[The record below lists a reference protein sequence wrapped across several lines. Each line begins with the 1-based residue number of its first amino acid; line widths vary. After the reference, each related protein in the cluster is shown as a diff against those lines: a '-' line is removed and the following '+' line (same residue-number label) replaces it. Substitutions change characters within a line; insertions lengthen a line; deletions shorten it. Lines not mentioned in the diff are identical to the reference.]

1 MLRVEYIMTKI
12 IRCPTQFHHSWIFLF
27 HESEILYRMKI
38 MSSTAKFFTV
48 CLIATFLPT
57 IATAPTGAALPPSIP
72 TGQAIGPPGSSGS
85 AYGSEEFL
93 GPNGNPVDA
102 ADSAIVTDQD
112 LVPGQ
117 TANADL
123 GLYLDLEKAKNPQP
137 IRGSTGGTDPGPR
150 EKGCCWSFESLG

>member
-1 MLRVEYIMTKI
+1 MTKI
-12 IRCPTQFHHSWIFLF
+12 IHCPTHFHYSWNSLFLG
-27 HESEILYRMKI
+27 SEILSRTKI
-38 MSSTAKFFTV
+38 MGLTAKLFAA
-48 CLIATFLPT
+48 CLIATFLPA
-57 IATAPTGAALPPSIP
+57 IITAPTGVALPPSIP

-102 ADSAIVTDQD
+102 ADSAIVTDYD

-123 GLYLDLEKAKNPQP
+123 GLYLNLEEAKNPQP
-137 IRGSTGGTDPGPR
+137 IRGSAGGTDPGPR
-150 EKGCCWSFESLG
+150 EKGCC

>member
-1 MLRVEYIMTKI
+1 MA
-12 IRCPTQFHHSWIFLF
+12 PTA
-27 HESEILYRMKI
+27 M
-38 MSSTAKFFTV
+38 FFTA
-48 CLIATFLPT
+48 CLIATFVPA
-57 IATAPTGAALPPSIP
+57 IAAAPTGAALPPSTP

-93 GPNGNPVDA
+93 GPDGNPVDA
-102 ADSAIVTDQD
+102 ADSAIVTDYD

-123 GLYLDLEKAKNPQP
+123 GLYLNLEEAKNPQP

-150 EKGCCWSFESLG
+150 EKGCRLSFESLG